1 MSQGRYVSGELVR
14 SVYVV
19 NMASGGGGG
28 GGGISSGDASGIASG
43 VASGVASGIVSGY
56 IATGIAS
63 DVIPSQSGQYDLG
76 SSSMPFKDGYFTS
89 GSLYLADSH
98 LFINADQNLCIDNTV
113 HSGEPLTT
121 SGQVSGM
128 IAAPRDSYAFI
139 DTNTSGTVTLSARNG
154 GLIVTDP
161 FTESI
166 SNVDLGGTTPD
177 PGHLFK
183 RIY

>member
-98 LFINADQNLCIDNTV
+98 LFIDAD
-113 HSGEPLTT
+113 SKP
-121 SGQVSGM
+121 M
-128 IAAPRDSYAFI
+128 Y
-139 DTNTSGTVTLSARNG
+139 
-154 GLIVTDP
+154 
-161 FTESI
+161 
-166 SNVDLGGTTPD
+166 
-177 PGHLFK
+177 
-183 RIY
+183 